1 MEAARR
7 PESPHPYRRTS
18 ALFTDLYEVNM
29 ASVYFEL
36 SMFEPAVFSLFCRR
50 LPPNRPF
57 IVACGLE
64 ELLASLAQLRFDAS
78 DIDYLRSL
86 GLYRDDFLEYLEA
99 LTFEGTVRAMDEGS
113 VAFQHEPLLEITA
126 PLPVAQLVETLVIN
140 KVQHASLAASKAA
153 LCYIAAQGRTLVE
166 FGARRAHSSESAAV
180 AARAS
185 YIAGF
190 QATSNVEAAS
200 RYGIPPAGTMAHSF
214 VQAFGDEVEAFR
226 AFARRFKERTIL
238 LIDTYDT
245 IEGARKAVAVA
256 KEFEAEGVRIRG
268 VRIDSGDLPALA
280 REVRRVLDAGGCGW
294 MEIFVSG
301 NLSDSRVA
309 EIVASGAPVDA
320 FGVGTDLTVSADAP
334 SLDIVYKLVRYGERD
349 VFKLSPKKATYPG
362 AKQVYRAEQK
372 DGSYLHDLLT
382 RADTEPDRAERA
394 YRGPGTPPPGEM
406 SAQGVSAH
414 PDAVARLRPL
424 LHTVMEGGKLTAE
437 LGLERARE
445 RFLEDLDRLPE
456 DVRHGRTTYQ
466 VLVDPTL
473 SVAIG
478 QAAPQ

>member
-1 MEAARR
+1 M
-7 PESPHPYRRTS
+7 
-18 ALFTDLYEVNM
+18 FTDLYEVNM

-50 LPPNRPF
+50 LPPERPF

-64 ELLASLAQLRFDAS
+64 ELLASLAELRFDAS
-78 DIDYLRSL
+78 DIDYLRGL
-86 GLYRDDFLEYLEA
+86 GLYEDHFLEYLEA
-99 LTFEGTVRAMDEGS
+99 LSFEGTVRAMGEGS
-113 VAFQHEPLLEITA
+113 IAFQHEPLLEVTA

-153 LCYIAAQGRTLVE
+153 LCYIAAEGRALVE
-166 FGARRAHSSESAAV
+166 FGARRAHSSESAAA

-190 QATSNVEAAS
+190 QATSNLEAAS

-245 IEGARKAVAVA
+245 LEGARKAVAVA

-280 REVRRVLDAGGCGW
+280 RELRKVLDEGGCGW

-320 FGVGTDLTVSADAP
+320 FGVGTDLSVSADAP
-334 SLDIVYKLVRYGERD
+334 SLDIVYKLVRYAGRD

-362 AKQVYRAEQK
+362 PKQVYRAERA
-372 DGSYLHDLLT
+372 DGSYVHDLLT
-382 RADTEPDRAERA
+382 RADTEPDRLEQA
-394 YRGPGTPPPGEM
+394 YRRPGTPFTVEDP
-406 SAQGVSAH
+406 VSGGGSD
-414 PDAVARLRPL
+414 PDAVAKLRPL
-424 LHTVMEGGKLTAE
+424 LHTVMEGGKVTAE
-437 LGLERARE
+437 LGIERARE
-445 RFLEDLDRLPE
+445 RFLGDLARLPE
-456 DVRHGRTTYQ
+456 DVKDGRATYP
-466 VLVDPTL
+466 VLVDPSL
-473 SVAIG
+473 SEAIG